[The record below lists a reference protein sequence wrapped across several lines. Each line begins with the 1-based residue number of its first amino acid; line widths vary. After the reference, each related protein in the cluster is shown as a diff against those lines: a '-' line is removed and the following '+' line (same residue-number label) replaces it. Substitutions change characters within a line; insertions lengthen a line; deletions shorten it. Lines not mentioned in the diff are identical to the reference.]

1 MEKNKNQGG
10 LEGKISN
17 PFKKLRNH
25 IGKKV
30 RVDYIKYGSLCSEE
44 STLRNVEDYVNIE
57 IESCGIPFVGYGS
70 AIQRITD
77 KRGNVLYENPN
88 ILNDYDVRSSEK
100 IEDIVSLTF
109 GQNIADKKRKE
120 RIKFEKDFEKRM
132 KKSDEHAKTKA
143 NDYLQQ
149 GKSLVK
155 RDVLYEWELYVKRN
169 TQDGYSAAVVDASL
183 KVMKALSDGKT
194 SKKALDL
201 SYELGLTV
209 AMAGFMAST
218 ISHFHPRGE
227 EFRKYWNKKFGL
239 KDAKSKGVVN
249 PAILIV
255 RLK

>member
-30 RVDYIKYGSLCSEE
+30 RVDYIEYGSLCSEE

-77 KRGNVLYENPN
+77 KRGNVLYKNPN
-88 ILNDYDVRSSEK
+88 ISNDYDVRSSEK

-132 KKSDEHAKTKA
+132 KKSDEHAKTKV
-143 NDYLQQ
+143 NNYLQQ
-149 GKSLVK
+149 G
-155 RDVLYEWELYVKRN
+155 
-169 TQDGYSAAVVDASL
+169 
-183 KVMKALSDGKT
+183 
-194 SKKALDL
+194 
-201 SYELGLTV
+201 
-209 AMAGFMAST
+209 
-218 ISHFHPRGE
+218 
-227 EFRKYWNKKFGL
+227 
-239 KDAKSKGVVN
+239 
-249 PAILIV
+249 
-255 RLK
+255 